1 MSTTAPILQDPPA
14 ASTEGRPG
22 RRHPGWV
29 WILAVTIVVMLL
41 LGGYTAIEQG
51 AKGYFAFAP
60 GTAPRL
66 TGSPLCQASSA
77 GGDPTLPGGTPCARI
92 SVPSNLN
99 HSIQGSLYMV
109 DVLVGRATPA
119 QYLLSKLGLLH
130 TFAEGTQLIPAQ
142 DVLGTTPPAQLSCQD
157 DQQMQGATSSASV
170 VALRHLGY
178 QVKENDLGAQ
188 LYQVSPGS
196 PAAAAGL
203 QCNDIVVAVNGKPVH
218 TSSALV
224 AAVRAGVPGQDAR
237 LTVQRQGSGGKLQTK
252 TLTARLAPTP
262 ASVEPGR
269 AAQPFLGVVSQTR
282 STYTFPFNVTID
294 VGNIGGPSAGLAL
307 TLATLDLL
315 SNGDLTGGHR
325 VAATGT
331 IGLDG
336 TVGDV
341 GGVAQKAV
349 AVRKAG
355 AQVFLVPADELKDAQ
370 SQAGSMKV
378 YPVKNLQQALDIL
391 KGLGGQVPA
400 PTASSV

>member
-1 MSTTAPILQDPPA
+1 
-14 ASTEGRPG
+14 
-22 RRHPGWV
+22 
-29 WILAVTIVVMLL
+29 
-41 LGGYTAIEQG
+41 
-51 AKGYFAFAP
+51 
-60 GTAPRL
+60 
-66 TGSPLCQASSA
+66 
-77 GGDPTLPGGTPCARI
+77 
-92 SVPSNLN
+92 
-99 HSIQGSLYMV
+99 
-109 DVLVGRATPA
+109 
-119 QYLLSKLGLLH
+119 
-130 TFAEGTQLIPAQ
+130 
-142 DVLGTTPPAQLSCQD
+142 
-157 DQQMQGATSSASV
+157 MQGATSSASV

-203 QCNDIVVAVNGKPVH
+203 QCNDLVVAVNGKPVH

-224 AAVRAGVPGQDAR
+224 AAVRAGVPGQDVR

-269 AAQPFLGVVSQTR
+269 ADAAVPRG
-282 STYTFPFNVTID
+282 
-294 VGNIGGPSAGLAL
+294 GLADPVDVHVSL
-307 TLATLDLL
+307 QRDDRRGRYRRPIGWAGPDARALDLL

-378 YPVKNLQQALDIL
+378 YPVKNLQQALDDL
-391 KGLGGQVPA
+391 KGLGGHVPA